1 MAKVEVELPKL
12 TVLVVDDQDYVRT
25 IVVQILRKLGVGRV
39 LQSSDGAEALEI
51 LEKTTPD
58 LILCD
63 IKMKPVDG
71 LQFLR
76 DVRGGLGGPDPEL
89 PIIFLTSA
97 SDRETVKAAIEGD
110 IDGYVVKP
118 VSPTDLKAKIIAV
131 LGKRLASRGVNWA

>member
-1 MAKVEVELPKL
+1 MPKFEFPKL
-12 TVLVVDDQDYVRT
+12 TVLVVDDQDFVRN
-25 IVVQILRKLGVGRV
+25 IVVQILKKLGVGRV

-71 LQFLR
+71 LQFLH
-76 DVRGGLGGPDPEL
+76 DVRGGLGGPDPEV

-97 SDRETVKAAIEGD
+97 TDQDTVRAAIEGD
-110 IDGYVVKP
+110 IDGYLVKP
-118 VSPTDLKAKIIAV
+118 VAPADLKAKIIAV
-131 LGKRLASRGVNWA
+131 LGKRMISRGVPWS